1 MEPCFSHR
9 LASRHRLYSAIVFT
23 LAAFFV
29 CPFVFGQTGGTAG
42 LYGSVYDP
50 QGAMA
55 PGSQVTLTNVDTQ
68 RTEMTETGPSGSFIF
83 QFLPVGH
90 YELIVTKGGFQKYVQ
105 SGITLQVNDNPKI
118 EVRLSVGRV
127 ESAVTVE
134 SATPLVQTQGAD
146 VKMVVDSRRIVDLP
160 LNGRNLS
167 DLALL
172 SPGTVS
178 VSEGDGVKT
187 ALGTR
192 QFSINGARNNET
204 RYTLD
209 GGDNNDT
216 MYNSGM
222 PFPFPDAVQE
232 FSVVTS
238 GKGADVGSSP
248 GGTVNIVTRSGTN
261 EFHGDA
267 FWFVRNTVF
276 NANNFFSQTG
286 DQLKRNQGG
295 FTAGGPVIKNKLFL
309 FGGWQRTWVRQQIGS
324 NTVQAM
330 PEAYRH
336 GDYSDLLK
344 GGDPLQLV
352 DPTSNQPYANNQIP
366 QYQLSPAMQN
376 VLSYWPIPGP
386 DGLVVIPVTA
396 NTDIAQYVIRGDYVA
411 NEHNSIFARYLTQRA
426 ESPRPLLGKN
436 FATSQDGSQMY
447 SQSATLGWTASL
459 TPNLISDAHVF
470 MNYAPGLRTLD
481 APWGS
486 IKNFG
491 VNINP
496 LSTELDVGLDGASG
510 FGLGSDSRG
519 ADFRRASVGFGN
531 SWHLVTGRHNI
542 SFGGEMRWSRYNEYN
557 PYHSSGVFKFDGRCT
572 GFDQADAIIGC
583 LSQFTQGNGEFEFR
597 RQHYQ
602 ALFVGDSI
610 RITPRITLDAGL
622 RWEPFTPITD
632 LRNRNVLYDQASYEA
647 GVQSEIWLQSP
658 PGLLYP
664 GDTYNG
670 SKLPQGISENDWNLF
685 APRVGLAWDPL
696 GDGTLSIRSGVG
708 VYHSLP
714 EIYLLNALSDQAP
727 WGYDQNFQGG
737 YFDDP
742 YGGRESANVFPLS
755 PSFLSNPNMPF
766 PSPVF
771 AYGQERKFDQAT
783 TYAWNLVVEKQFR
796 QNWMLHVAYIGN
808 STSHLVYSSD
818 INAPIYNF
826 NMSLR
831 DNQNTMQE
839 RRPRSQYER
848 LYVLGTGQNA
858 NYNGLQV
865 YLQHRFARNFS
876 LTASYTWSK
885 SIDYNSNNGSV
896 EEMNGGDSG
905 GNPFNPLYF
914 RGRSNYDR
922 THVFVGSFL
931 WEIPGIGERGSFIS
945 GLTRHWNA
953 TGILTAETGLPF
965 TITASSSQAACNDCS
980 PHADQIGP
988 LTFDESRSKAQ
999 WLEEYFNTANV
1010 IAGAPGTFGNIGRN
1024 TVTGPGFANVDFSI
1038 YREFPIPLRESMKA
1052 QFRAEAFNLFNH
1064 TNFANPESQYGNST
1078 FGRITSTS
1086 GDPRIMQFAVKFYF

>member
-1 MEPCFSHR
+1 MNQRRTFQPYLHCFSHIAF
-9 LASRHRLYSAIVFT
+9 ASMLSAICFCFH
-23 LAAFFV
+23 AS
-29 CPFVFGQTGGTAG
+29 GQTGGSAG
-42 LYGSVYDP
+42 LYGTVSDP
-50 QGAMA
+50 QGSTI
-55 PGSQVTLTNVDTQ
+55 PGSRVNLLNLDTQ
-68 RTEMTETGPSGSFIF
+68 RAELVETNSNGSFIF

-90 YELIVTKGGFQKYVQ
+90 YQLTVTKAGFQRYVQ

-118 EVRLSVGRV
+118 DVHLIVGKV
-127 ESAVTVE
+127 ESEITVD
-134 SATPLVQTQGAD
+134 SAAPLVQTQGAD

-248 GGTVNIVTRSGTN
+248 GGTINIVTRSGTN

-267 FWFVRNTVF
+267 FWFVRNTIF

-295 FTAGGPVIKNKLFL
+295 FTVGGPVKKNKLFL
-309 FGGWQRTWVRQQIGS
+309 FGGYQRTWVRQTIGS
-324 NTVQAM
+324 NTAQAM
-330 PEAYRH
+330 PAAYRR
-336 GDYSDLLK
+336 GDFSDLLK
-344 GGDPLQLV
+344 GSSPLQLV

-366 QYQLSPAMQN
+366 ASQLSPAMQN
-376 VLSYWPIPGP
+376 VLQYWPEPNSE
-386 DGLVVIPVTA
+386 GLVVVPAIA
-396 NTDIAQYVIRGDYVA
+396 STDIAQYIIRGDYVV
-411 NEHNSIFARYLTQRA
+411 NEHHSLFARYLTQRA
-426 ESPRPLLGKN
+426 ESPRPLVGKD
-436 FATSQDGSQMY
+436 FATSSNGSQMY
-447 SQSATLGWTASL
+447 TQSATLGWTASI
-459 TPNLISDAHVF
+459 TPSLISDAHIF

-481 APWGS
+481 APWCN

-496 LSTELDVGLDGASG
+496 LSTELDIGLDGTSG
-510 FGLGSDSRG
+510 FDLGSGSRG

-531 SWHLVTGRHNI
+531 TWHWVHGRHNI

-572 GFDQADAIIGC
+572 GFDQADAILGC

-602 ALFVGDSI
+602 ALFLGDSI
-610 RITPRITLDAGL
+610 RVTQRLTLDAGL

-632 LRNRNVLYDQASYEA
+632 LRNRNVLFDQASYEQ
-647 GVQSEIWLQSP
+647 GIRSSIWLQSP

-670 SKLPQGISENDWNLF
+670 TTLPQGISKDSWKLF

-696 GDGTLSIRSGVG
+696 GDGKFTIRSGVG
-708 VYHSLP
+708 VYYSLP

-742 YGGRESANVFPLS
+742 YRGRESANVFPLS
-755 PSFLSNPNMPF
+755 STFLTNPNMPF

-771 AYGQERKFDQAT
+771 AYAQERTFPQAT
-783 TYAWNLVVEKQFR
+783 TYAWNLVVEKQIR
-796 QNWMLHVAYIGN
+796 ENWLLHVAYIGN

-826 NMSLR
+826 DLTQR
-831 DNQNTMQE
+831 ENQNTMQE
-839 RRPRSQYER
+839 RRPRQEYER
-848 LYVLGTGQNA
+848 LYILGTGQNA

-865 YLQHRFARNFS
+865 FLQHRFANNFS

-914 RGRSNYDR
+914 RGRSDFDR
-922 THVFVGSFL
+922 THIFVASFL
-931 WEIPGIGERGSFIS
+931 WEVPGTGDRGSFLS
-945 GLTRHWNA
+945 GLTRHWNL
-953 TGILTAETGLPF
+953 TGILTSESGLPF

-988 LTFDESRSKAQ
+988 LTFDESRSKSQ
-999 WLEEYFNTANV
+999 WLAEYFNTANV
-1010 IAGAPGTFGNIGRN
+1010 TGGAPGTFGNIGRN
-1024 TVTGPGFANVDFSI
+1024 SLSGPGLTNFDFSI
-1038 YREFPIPLRESMKA
+1038 YREFPIPLREAMNL
-1052 QFRAEAFNLFNH
+1052 QLRAEAFNIFNH
-1064 TNFANPESQYGNST
+1064 PNFSNPESQYGNST
-1078 FGRITSTS
+1078 FGRITSTM
-1086 GDPRIMQFAVKFYF
+1086 GDPRILQFAIKFAF